1 MTVSIMTFS
10 HRFVHLLFM
19 QHCAQHSIVLIPEAV
34 PVSSLMCPHFHLDGT
49 MRPEWHVP
57 ALASLQTHA
66 MPFDIPDGPAPA
78 LWPY

>member
-1 MTVSIMTFS
+1 MKFS

-19 QHCAQHSIVLIPEAV
+19 QHCAQHPTVLIPAAV

-49 MRPEWHVP
+49 TRPEWHVP